1 MIKEFIID
9 KVGLSE
15 SDLKEI
21 LKETNHEL
29 IIKATQLNP
38 QDIKKSY

>member
-9 KVGLSE
+9 KAGLSE

-21 LKETNHEL
+21 LKETNQEL
-29 IIKATQLNP
+29 IIKAT
-38 QDIKKSY
+38 